1 MNCELRTI
9 DEDNSVVLI
18 LDERHASLLS
28 DEHVRKITLALTKF
42 YSQDYKVLVELGKT
56 LAETPA
62 EEMESLKKAK
72 KLKALE
78 KIENDPT
85 VKQAIKVFDGTLD
98 PESVS
103 PIED

>member
-1 MNCELRTI
+1 M
-9 DEDNSVVLI
+9 
-18 LDERHASLLS
+18 
-28 DEHVRKITLALTKF
+28 
-42 YSQDYKVLVELGKT
+42 
-56 LAETPA
+56 AETPA